1 MRRVEGASR
10 LLRDLV
16 LVVCG
21 ALVVSATGDS
31 LRGHLQLPGLA
42 PRTVRSGFEQWLQE
56 RLSSATPAAVF
67 GVVLDR
73 PSSAQGVLPWLESL
87 SRLQPLVQ
95 PVVFCWLH
103 QECDSVQAL
112 GIRVLRQ
119 AGPPAAGA
127 ISVRRF
133 SEQLFSAFPNHAA
146 LLPKLWGL
154 CSMGVSFPEPLAVVE
169 SLLGIA
175 LDLEQSRLPIA
186 VAVVGRARDLP
197 LSDTSIQTLRQPP
210 LTPRALVGVA
220 ADRSAGAGA
229 GGSGLRFVFFTPSAL
244 RMGSRSGH
252 APASPAA
259 LLSAVVAQR
268 CGFWRASQD
277 GQRGLAIAAGTALV
291 DVSLTMP
298 ATLLTFG
305 PPPAGGEGAVA
316 SSEAIRSDP
325 DQIPNSAEFATAWRA
340 ASVEAGPAPP
350 PVVELRVRLGVVHGT
365 ASTTSPCSMVGPG
378 AVLGLPSS
386 QPGPPLPS
394 VDPAASAAAV
404 LPSPAQPSST
414 AAALD
419 PAAASAAASATASAA
434 ASATASPTV
443 APPSATASPSALS
456 DATPPLASPP
466 GAVPT
471 AKPGV
476 LLSVFTTL
484 FDKDRST
491 PEGEQ
496 KYLIQ
501 RNTLIA
507 FANLGESVEM
517 TVFTDSPQIQAL
529 CAELAPSVVCSSN
542 FRTNSHGTPVLKSMY
557 LHIENATAAPFYGYV
572 NADIIFTDALL
583 KALRAVQ
590 RGIHEGV
597 LHRRVLVVG
606 KRTNFEMPFPLTMSS
621 PMVLNR
627 SSGPSVIDK
636 MAARGKVFQ
645 PDAEDFFFVHR
656 NSLDWSQIAD
666 FVIGR
671 VAYDN
676 WLVDHAFH
684 QGLDRVDVTNT
695 VHAVHQTGHDGN
707 MAGHT
712 PRVDS
717 NWNKDLATKHGGGY
731 DHGTT
736 DHGNF
741 ETRWHGPEM
750 HLIARPQ
757 WHAKNRDELLE
768 QQQSMREA

>member
-21 ALVVSATGDS
+21 ALVSPSHIRDRFG
-31 LRGHLQLPGLA
+31 
-42 PRTVRSGFEQWLQE
+42 RSI
-56 RLSSATPAAVF
+56 RDRF
-67 GVVLDR
+67 GR
-73 PSSAQGVLPWLESL
+73 S
-87 SRLQPLVQ
+87 
-95 PVVFCWLH
+95 
-103 QECDSVQAL
+103 
-112 GIRVLRQ
+112 IR
-119 AGPPAAGA
+119 
-127 ISVRRF
+127 
-133 SEQLFSAFPNHAA
+133 
-146 LLPKLWGL
+146 
-154 CSMGVSFPEPLAVVE
+154 
-169 SLLGIA
+169 
-175 LDLEQSRLPIA
+175 D
-186 VAVVGRARDLP
+186 
-197 LSDTSIQTLRQPP
+197 RQPNR
-210 LTPRALVGVA
+210 RA
-220 ADRSAGAGA
+220 
-229 GGSGLRFVFFTPSAL
+229 
-244 RMGSRSGH
+244 
-252 APASPAA
+252 
-259 LLSAVVAQR
+259 
-268 CGFWRASQD
+268 
-277 GQRGLAIAAGTALV
+277 
-291 DVSLTMP
+291 
-298 ATLLTFG
+298 
-305 PPPAGGEGAVA
+305 
-316 SSEAIRSDP
+316 AIRDR
-325 DQIPNSAEFATAWRA
+325 QPNRRA
-340 ASVEAGPAPP
+340 AIRDRQPNRRAAIRDRQPK
-350 PVVELRVRLGVVHGT
+350 RL
-365 ASTTSPCSMVGPG
+365 
-378 AVLGLPSS
+378 
-386 QPGPPLPS
+386 
-394 VDPAASAAAV
+394 
-404 LPSPAQPSST
+404 
-414 AAALD
+414 
-419 PAAASAAASATASAA
+419 
-434 ASATASPTV
+434 
-443 APPSATASPSALS
+443 
-456 DATPPLASPP
+456 
-466 GAVPT
+466 
-471 AKPGV
+471 
-476 LLSVFTTL
+476 
-484 FDKDRST
+484 DRST